1 MPTTNPRVNV
11 TLTPELAAIL
21 ALLAKR
27 EKGSMSTVAK
37 RMIEEAIE
45 EYEDLALSRLAEKV
59 DVPGAKRFSHAD
71 VRRKFLGD

>member
-21 ALLAKR
+21 ALMAKR
-27 EKGSMSTVAK
+27 EKGSMSTIAK

-45 EYEDLALSRLAEKV
+45 EYEDIALSQLAEKI
-59 DVPGAKRFSHAD
+59 DIPGAKRRRHAD
-71 VRRKFLGD
+71 VRKKFMDN